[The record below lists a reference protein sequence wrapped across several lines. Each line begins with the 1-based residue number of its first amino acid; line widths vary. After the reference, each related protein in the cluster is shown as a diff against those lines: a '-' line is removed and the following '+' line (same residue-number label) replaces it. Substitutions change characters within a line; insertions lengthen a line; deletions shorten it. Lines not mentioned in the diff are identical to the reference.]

1 MFLSELLAPAGFPLF
16 FQAPGLSAA
25 HGSLRPSLGTPPPPP
40 AQQHSCTSS
49 PGHRLAFHQHPLQ
62 PVPSWSHLPPEKSS
76 KVTAVEKASVLLH
89 SVFGLFPTVPV
100 WCIRS
105 NPFFFFSADLIPLKF
120 LMFCIQRPNNGFC
133 LLSKYEAVSHSL
145 CSWLPAPSS
154 PDSLEVECS
163 RHRLLKFPS

>member
-25 HGSLRPSLGTPPPPP
+25 HGSLRPSLGTLPPPPCP
-40 AQQHSCTSS
+40 AAQLHVLSWPPPGLPPASPSARSQLVPPSPREEQQGDSCGEGFCS
-49 PGHRLAFHQHPLQ
+49 PSLCFW
-62 PVPSWSHLPPEKSS
+62 PVPHCSCLVYKIKP
-76 KVTAVEKASVLLH
+76 
-89 SVFGLFPTVPV
+89 
-100 WCIRS
+100 I
-105 NPFFFFSADLIPLKF
+105 FFFSADLIPLKF